1 MYMEFTYSL
10 FIDEQAAVP
19 GGFCQHCGCECY
31 APSLHC
37 LRCERRLP

>member
-1 MYMEFTYSL
+1 MYVEFTDSL